1 MMINE
6 TLDVLSSIS
15 AVEYLLI
22 FLVLNIFGVI
32 SYIVYAWL
40 WAAEGKRVAIPVSLL
55 LMLSFTSV
63 FVGTIIN
70 SVS

>member
-1 MMINE
+1 MINE
-6 TLDVLSSIS
+6 TLDILSSIS
-15 AVEYLLI
+15 MMEYLLMFI
-22 FLVLNIFGVI
+22 VLSIFGVI

>member
-1 MMINE
+1 MINE
-6 TLDVLSSIS
+6 TLDILSSIS

-22 FLVLNIFGVI
+22 LNVLSIFGVI

-40 WAAEGKRVAIPVSLL
+40 WARSGKRVAIPVSLL

>member
-1 MMINE
+1 MINE
-6 TLDVLSSIS
+6 TLDILSSIS

-22 FLVLNIFGVI
+22 FIVLSIFGVI

-40 WAAEGKRVAIPVSLL
+40 WAAEGKRVAMPVSLL

-70 SVS
+70 SGS

>member
-1 MMINE
+1 MINE
-6 TLDVLSSIS
+6 TLDILSSIS
-15 AVEYLLI
+15 VVEYMLMFI
-22 FLVLNIFGVI
+22 VLSIFGVI

-70 SVS
+70 SGS

>member
-6 TLDVLSSIS
+6 TLGVLSSIGMM
-15 AVEYLLI
+15 EYLLI
-22 FLVLNIFGVI
+22 FIVLSIFGAI
-32 SYIVYAWL
+32 SFIAHAWL

-55 LMLSFTSV
+55 LMLNFTSV

-70 SVS
+70 SGS

>member
-6 TLDVLSSIS
+6 TLDGLSSIS
-15 AVEYLLI
+15 MMEYLLI
-22 FLVLNIFGVI
+22 CIVLSIFGVI

-70 SVS
+70 STS

>member
-1 MMINE
+1 MINE
-6 TLDVLSSIS
+6 TLDILSSIS

-22 FLVLNIFGVI
+22 LTVLSIFGVI

-70 SVS
+70 SGS

>member
-6 TLDVLSSIS
+6 TLGVLSSIGMM
-15 AVEYLLI
+15 EYLLI
-22 FLVLNIFGVI
+22 FIVLSIFGAI
-32 SYIVYAWL
+32 SFIAYAWL
-40 WAAEGKRVAIPVSLL
+40 WARFGKRVAIPVSLL

-70 SVS
+70 SGS

>member
-1 MMINE
+1 MINE
-6 TLDVLSSIS
+6 TLDILSSIS
-15 AVEYLLI
+15 AVEYLLMFI
-22 FLVLNIFGVI
+22 VISIFGVI

-40 WAAEGKRVAIPVSLL
+40 WAAKGKRVAIPVSLL

-70 SVS
+70 SGS

>member
-1 MMINE
+1 MINE
-6 TLDVLSSIS
+6 TLDGLYSIGMM
-15 AVEYLLI
+15 EYLLI
-22 FLVLNIFGVI
+22 LTVLNIFGVI

-40 WAAEGKRVAIPVSLL
+40 WARSGKRVAIPVSLL

>member
-1 MMINE
+1 MINE
-6 TLDVLSSIS
+6 TLDVLSSIGMM
-15 AVEYLLI
+15 EYLLI
-22 FLVLNIFGVI
+22 CIVLSIFGVI

-70 SVS
+70 SGS

>member
-1 MMINE
+1 MINE
-6 TLDVLSSIS
+6 TLGVLSSIS
-15 AVEYLLI
+15 AVEYLLMFI
-22 FLVLNIFGVI
+22 VLSIFGSI

-70 SVS
+70 SGS

>member
-1 MMINE
+1 MINE
-6 TLDVLSSIS
+6 TLDILSSIS

-22 FLVLNIFGVI
+22 FIVLNIFGVI

-40 WAAEGKRVAIPVSLL
+40 WARSGKRVAIPVSLL

>member
-1 MMINE
+1 MINE
-6 TLDVLSSIS
+6 TLGVLSSIS
-15 AVEYLLI
+15 IVEYLLI
-22 FLVLNIFGVI
+22 FIVLNVFGVI

-40 WAAEGKRVAIPVSLL
+40 WVRSGKRVAIPVSLL

-63 FVGTIIN
+63 FVIAIIN

>member
-6 TLDVLSSIS
+6 TLDILSSIS
-15 AVEYLLI
+15 VVEYMLMFI
-22 FLVLNIFGVI
+22 VLSIFGVI

-70 SVS
+70 SGS

>member
-1 MMINE
+1 MINE
-6 TLDVLSSIS
+6 TLDGLSSIGMM
-15 AVEYLLI
+15 EYLLI
-22 FLVLNIFGVI
+22 LTVLSIFGVI

-70 SVS
+70 SGS

>member
-6 TLDVLSSIS
+6 TLGVLSSIS
-15 AVEYLLI
+15 MMEYLLMFI
-22 FLVLNIFGVI
+22 VISIFGVI

-40 WAAEGKRVAIPVSLL
+40 WAAKGKRVAIPVSLL

-70 SVS
+70 SGS

>member
-6 TLDVLSSIS
+6 TLDGLSSIGMM
-15 AVEYLLI
+15 EYLLMFI
-22 FLVLNIFGVI
+22 VLSIFGVI
-32 SYIVYAWL
+32 SYIVHAWL
-40 WAAEGKRVAIPVSLL
+40 WARSGKRVAIPVSLL